1 MKYFSWFCF
10 QIVWR
15 TDYTFSMPPCLSFVR
30 NIFASGRQATLVTD
44 SCPPCGCRVQATR
57 SFGTRFLWSISQKLV
72 NPNMTR
78 ESIYV
83 YIYNQN
89 ISMIYYIYSN
99 VCIYIYVFP
108 RTINHSICNVS
119 AIWLVASF
127 TIEQHWS
134 FCHLP
139 FGSALGAN
147 IFWRFIPGH
156 LQLRFTRP
164 SLFSVSNS

>member
-99 VCIYIYVFP
+99 VCIYICIS
-108 RTINHSICNVS
+108 TNHK
-119 AIWLVASF
+119 
-127 TIEQHWS
+127 
-134 FCHLP
+134 P
-139 FGSALGAN
+139 FDLQCIRNMVG
-147 IFWRFIPGH
+147 RFIYHRTTLILLPSTI
-156 LQLRFTRP
+156 RFSIRGEYFLTIYP
-164 SLFSVSNS
+164 WTSTITFH